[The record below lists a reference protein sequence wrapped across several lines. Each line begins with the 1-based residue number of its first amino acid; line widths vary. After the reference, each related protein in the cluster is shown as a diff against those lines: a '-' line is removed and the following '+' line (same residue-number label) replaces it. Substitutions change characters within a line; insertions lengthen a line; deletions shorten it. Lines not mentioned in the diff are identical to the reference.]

1 MGNNDCDEGSAQKP
15 AQPSEFHPQAEAT
28 PGYWG
33 GGGAQG
39 FPSPELVLTAR
50 CQGEIPTDALSVR
63 AMGVQP
69 TQSQRTV
76 VSAANIDSIN
86 LGSHKMITF
95 SFAMAY
101 QCHDVVFNNS
111 IPRQSAQVTVESHID
126 REPAKKQKLSLFRK
140 KS

>member
-39 FPSPELVLTAR
+39 FPSPELVLTGR

-63 AMGVQP
+63 ARGVQANP
-69 TQSQRTV
+69 TETCEQPISVALAALRDNIGDYKS
-76 VSAANIDSIN
+76 SALLVLSS
-86 LGSHKMITF
+86 LKF
-95 SFAMAY
+95 KLK
-101 QCHDVVFNNS
+101 
-111 IPRQSAQVTVESHID
+111 AQKKTTLCKHESS
-126 REPAKKQKLSLFRK
+126 E
-140 KS
+140 

>member
-86 LGSHKMITF
+86 LGSHF

-101 QCHDVVFNNS
+101 QYHEVVFNNS

-126 REPAKKQKLSLFRK
+126 REPAKKRKLSLFRK
-140 KS
+140 SSNL

>member
-86 LGSHKMITF
+86 LGSHF

-101 QCHDVVFNNS
+101 QYHDVVFNNS
-111 IPRQSAQVTVESHID
+111 SPRQSAQVTVESHID
-126 REPAKKQKLSLFRK
+126 REPAKKRKLSLFRK

>member
-86 LGSHKMITF
+86 LGSHF

-111 IPRQSAQVTVESHID
+111 SPRQSAQVTVESHID
-126 REPAKKQKLSLFRK
+126 REPAKKRKLSLFRK

>member
-95 SFAMAY
+95 SLGPRGPLR
-101 QCHDVVFNNS
+101 
-111 IPRQSAQVTVESHID
+111 IPLMSVPSHPLTHPVRKLFFSAITHSGL
-126 REPAKKQKLSLFRK
+126 K
-140 KS
+140 